1 MSQITIIQTLFRE
14 KEIKH
19 TSYSANLQARQAP
32 SQKYWDDAN
41 KLPADPLKKIFGTLS
56 TAGYYYTEILRHS
69 LNTKLVNEYPS
80 VLEIC

>member
-32 SQKYWDDAN
+32 SQKY
-41 KLPADPLKKIFGTLS
+41 
-56 TAGYYYTEILRHS
+56 
-69 LNTKLVNEYPS
+69 
-80 VLEIC
+80 